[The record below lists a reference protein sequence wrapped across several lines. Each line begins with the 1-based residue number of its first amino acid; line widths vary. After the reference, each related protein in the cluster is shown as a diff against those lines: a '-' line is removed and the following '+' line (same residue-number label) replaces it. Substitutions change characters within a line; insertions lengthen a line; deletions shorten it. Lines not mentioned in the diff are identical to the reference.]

1 MTLAADKSAGHKRE
15 TPQIPPTKKKEQ
27 YHCALSNQ
35 TPGILCIFQCNSKT
49 ELDKHIHEEHKI
61 FPCTKE
67 CNSLEILANHAAAVH
82 KKEENKM
89 STEIICNI
97 CEHKCQTKCELMEHI
112 RTHKSYKSVVR
123 TEPRAEQEQETARPV
138 LWSSLV
144 AQGPKTVPNVSE
156 EALNKIKKM
165 TTQVIESQIKEMLPQ
180 ILTKVAAALNL
191 TLQ

>member
-1 MTLAADKSAGHKRE
+1 MEQKSA
-15 TPQIPPTKKKEQ
+15 I
-27 YHCALSNQ
+27 
-35 TPGILCIFQCNSKT
+35 IF
-49 ELDKHIHEEHKI
+49 
-61 FPCTKE
+61 
-67 CNSLEILANHAAAVH
+67 LANKCDFEKCMFSHTVSSAINV
-82 KKEENKM
+82 
-89 STEIICNI
+89 EIIQERI
-97 CEHKCQTKCELMEHI
+97 MATPSAPMEEDFI
-112 RTHKSYKSVVR
+112 NLPTTGPVVR

-144 AQGPKTVPNVSE
+144 AQGPKTVPNLSE